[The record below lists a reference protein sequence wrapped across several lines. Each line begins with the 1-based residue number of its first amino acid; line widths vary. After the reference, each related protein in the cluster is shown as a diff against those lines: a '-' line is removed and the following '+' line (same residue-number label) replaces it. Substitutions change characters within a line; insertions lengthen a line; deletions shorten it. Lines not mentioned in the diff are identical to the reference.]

1 MAHIHN
7 RFVSLSE
14 EPLPLP
20 EEPLLPMLEEPPLPL
35 LEEPLVLEELSSL
48 ELFGL
53 FAGDSL
59 LSGLPLLELSG
70 LDGVSPTDAL
80 ELFDEAGLSFIGE
93 LFGLF
98 AGDSSLPELPL
109 LALSGLDGVSPME
122 PGLSFFGELAG
133 LSSLE
138 EPPLLGELSGD
149 PPLLGELSGDPPL
162 LGELPGLSPSGEL
175 PGLSPLLEEL
185 PGLSPLLEEL
195 PGLSPLL
202 GALTGLSPLLGEL
215 PGLSPLLGELPGLSD
230 VGLSP
235 LLSLSPLSPFV
246 VGATPGLDLGADP
259 EFVFKVSDPVQ
270 SAPEGFSVPSTTNM
284 IVYIRRTEASMVPV
298 SVTTS
303 DPPGSRVC
311 PATSATKSID
321 PAKLVVASRPVSV
334 TVSARLVTGRRMVTV
349 KAKSTLPVPMT

>member
-7 RFVSLSE
+7 GFVSLSE
-14 EPLPLP
+14 EPLPLS
-20 EEPLLPMLEEPPLPL
+20 EEPLLPL

-53 FAGDSL
+53 FAGDSS

-80 ELFDEAGLSFIGE
+80 ELFDEPGLPFIGE

-149 PPLLGELSGDPPL
+149 PPLLGVLSGDPP
-162 LGELPGLSPSGEL
+162 LPGLSPSGEL

-202 GALTGLSPLLGEL
+202 GELTGLSPLLGEL